1 MSHVNQNKK
10 GLVTRVRRLRGQLD
24 ALERA
29 LEGDADCLDVLT
41 QAAAIRGASQGL
53 MVELLGDHLRQHV
66 VAEGDAS
73 IRETEAEQVLQLVKR
88 YLG

>member
-1 MSHVNQNKK
+1 MAHVNQNKAR
-10 GLVTRVRRLRGQLD
+10 LVTRVRRLRGQLD

-29 LEGDADCLDVLT
+29 LDGDADCMDVLT

-66 VAEGDAS
+66 VNEEDAS
-73 IRETEAEQVLQLVKR
+73 VRDTEADQVLQLVKR

>member
-1 MSHVNQNKK
+1 MSHVNQNKSR
-10 GLVTRVRRLRGQLD
+10 LVSRVRRLKGQLE

-29 LEGDADCLDVLT
+29 LEGDADCLVVLT

-53 MVELLGDHLRQHV
+53 MVELLGDHLHHHV
-66 VAEGDAS
+66 VVENDEAVRGAEAG
-73 IRETEAEQVLQLVKR
+73 QVLQLIKR

>member
-1 MSHVNQNKK
+1 MSHISQNKSR
-10 GLVTRVRRLRGQLD
+10 VITRVRRLRGQLD

-29 LEGDADCLDVLT
+29 LEGEADCLDVLT

-66 VAEGDAS
+66 VAEDDAS
-73 IRETEAEQVLQLVKR
+73 VRDAEAEQVLQLVKR

>member
-1 MSHVNQNKK
+1 MSHVSQNKSR
-10 GLVTRVRRLRGQLD
+10 LVTRIRRLRGQLD

-29 LEGDADCLDVLT
+29 LEGDAECLDVLT

-66 VAEGDAS
+66 VAPEDVEE
-73 IRETEAEQVLQLVKR
+73 REAEAEQVLQLVRR